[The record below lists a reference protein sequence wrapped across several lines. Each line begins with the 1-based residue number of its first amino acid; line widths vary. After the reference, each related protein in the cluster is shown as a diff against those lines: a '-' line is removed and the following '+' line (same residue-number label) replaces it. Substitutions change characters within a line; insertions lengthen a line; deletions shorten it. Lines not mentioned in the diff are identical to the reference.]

1 MGNKCAPIIIPTLCR
16 YEHLRRCIES
26 LQKNELSINTEL
38 FIGIDYPAKEDHWEG
53 YRKIKEYL
61 EEGIEGFSK
70 VTLIFQGENK
80 GEDRNVTIIK
90 EKVFERFDRYIFT
103 EDDNEF
109 SPNFLEFMNKFLT
122 EYEDDSSVQAITG
135 YAYPIFYP
143 KERACYFQ
151 DVYFAAYG
159 YGIWKKK
166 EEEMFTALTVDKF
179 QQMLFDS
186 SFMKSLRKKSSNQYC
201 NFIKGML
208 GYGTDLIA
216 NDKIRKI
223 DIAYGIWMAYEKRN
237 MIFPTISMVRN
248 WGFDG
253 SGVNCD
259 VLSNKKSKR
268 EDHRSYQYSMQPIDE
283 NEEYVDMAVL
293 DIVQKM
299 QIDSALNSFFRI
311 DSKELFRTTIALY
324 LIKLVGLRNARKLI
338 CRMERIK

>member
-1 MGNKCAPIIIPTLCR
+1 MNIYAPVIIPTLCR
-16 YEHLRRCIES
+16 YQHLKRCIES
-26 LQKNELSINTEL
+26 LKKNKIAPNTEL
-38 FIGIDYPAKEDHWEG
+38 FIGIDYPAKQEHWPG
-53 YRKIKEYL
+53 YSKIKEYL
-61 EEGIEGFSK
+61 EGGVDGFAN
-70 VTLIFQGENK
+70 VTLIFHDENK
-80 GEDRNVTIIK
+80 GEEQNIFIVK
-90 EKVFERFDRYIFT
+90 QKVFEHYDRYIFT

-109 SPNFLEFMNKFLT
+109 SPNFLEFMNKCLE
-122 EYEDDSSVQAITG
+122 EYEDDSRVQAITG
-135 YAYPIFYP
+135 YAYPIHYP

-179 QQMLFDS
+179 RHMLFDA
-186 SFMKSLRKKSSNQYC
+186 SFMTSLRKKSSNQYC

-253 SGVNCD
+253 TGVNCD
-259 VLSNKKSKR
+259 VLSEHTSENR
-268 EDHRSYQYSMQPIDE
+268 DHRSYEYSMQPIDE
-283 NEEYVDMAVL
+283 NEEYVDMEVL
-293 DIVQKM
+293 EREQKM
-299 QIDSALNSFFRI
+299 QIDAALNTFFRI
-311 DSKELFRTTIALY
+311 HSKELFRTTIALY
-324 LIKLVGLRNARKLI
+324 MIKLVGLKNARKLI
-338 CRMERIK
+338 SRMKRG